1 MAYQKNTTSTV
12 YKRLLE
18 YIKPY
23 KWRLMLAI
31 LATQGTALATA
42 MIPATIYIVTNGLQN
57 KEQVVIDNMPH
68 APFLNGLHFSVNWIP
83 LIVIVIFALRSGFE
97 YLSEFQMSNIGIRA
111 IRQVRDDLFHHIVY
125 LSHDFYSQGRT
136 GDFLSRI
143 MNDVQQIQ
151 GAITDVIKDLVKQP
165 FVILYNV
172 IAVAYFGGPYA
183 FIAIGVFP
191 IIIVPIALL
200 GKSLRRTTRKMQER
214 SADITAFI
222 GETLSGIHIVKAFNR
237 EEQEIARFEETN
249 KHVFDHFKKTIKVTI
264 IQRPLVE
271 VMGALGAGAAIWFSI
286 QHLSLDRFVAFVGGL
301 FLLYEPV
308 KKLSKVN
315 STIQQSI
322 AAGNRIF
329 EILDEEPTV
338 QNRPDA
344 KMFQGNVTRVAF
356 EHVSF
361 SYESGKKVLD
371 DINFEVGVGQVLA
384 LVGPSGSGKT
394 TLVHLIPRFFDVI
407 EGAIKINGEDIR
419 GLTLKSLRDLI
430 GIVSQ
435 DTVLFNMTVRENI
448 AYGRINATL
457 DEVKAAARAAH
468 ADTFIENLPQGY
480 DTPLGERGMKLSGG
494 QRQRLAIARAILKDP
509 PILILDEATSHLDT
523 ESERE
528 VQVALE
534 NLIEGR
540 TSFVIAHRLSTIQR
554 ADRILVLQNGRIVQ
568 DGTNDSLLAAGGAY
582 KRLYDLQFDS

>member
-1 MAYQKNTTSTV
+1 MAYQRQSTATV
-12 YKRLLE
+12 YRRLLG
-18 YIKPY
+18 YIKAY
-23 KWRLMLAI
+23 KWRLVIAI
-31 LATQGTALATA
+31 LAAQGTAIATA
-42 MIPATIYIVTNGLQN
+42 LIPATIYVVTNGLQN
-57 KEQVVIDNMPH
+57 KERVVIDNLPH
-68 APFLNGLHFSVNWIP
+68 VPFLNGLSFSVHWIP
-83 LIVIVIFALRSGFE
+83 VIVIGVFAMRSAFE
-97 YLSEFQMSNIGIRA
+97 YVAHFQMASVGIRA
-111 IRQVRDDLFHHIVY
+111 IRQVRDDLFKHIVY

-165 FVILYNV
+165 FVIIYNV
-172 IAVAYFGGPYA
+172 IAVSYFGGRYA
-183 FIAIGVFP
+183 LIALAMFP
-191 IIIVPIALL
+191 VVIIPIALL
-200 GKSLRRTTRKMQER
+200 GKSLRRTTKKMQER

-237 EEQEIARFEETN
+237 EEKEIARFEETN
-249 KHVFDHFKKTIKVTI
+249 KHVFDHFKKTIRVTI

-271 VMGALGAGAAIWFSI
+271 IMGALGAGAAIWVSL

-301 FLLYEPV
+301 FLLYEPI

-329 EILDEEPTV
+329 EILDEEPSV
-338 QNRPDA
+338 KNKPDA
-344 KMFQGNVTRVAF
+344 RDFNEAVKR
-356 EHVSF
+356 VSF
-361 SYESGKKVLD
+361 ENVSFAYEPNQPVLQ
-371 DINFEVGVGQVLA
+371 DINFDVKVGQVLA

-394 TLVHLIPRFFDVI
+394 TLVHLIPRFFDVKSGRI
-407 EGAIKINGEDIR
+407 RINDTDISDIK
-419 GLTLKSLRDLI
+419 LKSLRDLI

-448 AYGRINATL
+448 AYARPSASL
-457 DEVKAAARAAH
+457 EDVKAAAKAAH
-468 ADTFIENLPQGY
+468 ADHFIEDLPQGY

-528 VQVALE
+528 VQIALE

-554 ADRILVLQNGRIVQ
+554 ADRILVLQNGKILQ
-568 DGTNDSLLAAGGAY
+568 DGTNDSLLQEGGAY
-582 KRLYDLQFDS
+582 KRLYDLQFDI

>member
-1 MAYQKNTTSTV
+1 MADQKKSTAEV
-12 YKRLLE
+12 YKRLLG

-23 KWRLMLAI
+23 KWRLVLAI
-31 LATQGTALATA
+31 VAAQGTAIATA
-42 MIPATIYIVTNGLQN
+42 LVSVTIYIVMNGLQN
-57 KEQVVIDNMPH
+57 KERVVIDNL
-68 APFLNGLHFSVNWIP
+68 PFLNGFSFSVNWIP
-83 LIVIVIFALRSGFE
+83 SIVVGVFFMRSVFE
-97 YLSEFQMSNIGIRA
+97 YIAHFQMASIGIRA
-111 IRQVRDDLFHHIVY
+111 IRQVRDDLFKHIVY
-125 LSHDFYSQGRT
+125 LSHDFYSKGRT

-165 FVILYNV
+165 FVIIYNV
-172 IAVAYFGGPYA
+172 VAICYFGGRYA
-183 FIAIGVFP
+183 LIALAVFP
-191 IIIVPIALL
+191 VVIIPIAFL

-222 GETLSGIHIVKAFNR
+222 GETLAGIHIVKAFNR
-237 EEQEIARFEETN
+237 EEIEIKRFEETN
-249 KHVFDHFKKTIKVTI
+249 KHVFDHFKKTIRVTI

-271 VMGALGAGAAIWFSI
+271 IMGAVGAGAAIWFSL
-286 QHLSLDRFVAFVGGL
+286 QHLSLDRFTAFVGGL
-301 FLLYEPV
+301 FLLYEPI

-315 STIQQSI
+315 STVQQSI

-329 EILDEEPTV
+329 EILDEVPSV
-338 QNRPDA
+338 KDKAGA
-344 KMFQGNVTRVAF
+344 KVLTGSVDKVSFENVN
-356 EHVSF
+356 F
-361 SYESGKKVLD
+361 SYEPDTPVLKD
-371 DINFEVGVGQVLA
+371 VSFDVNVGQVLA

-394 TLVHLIPRFFDVI
+394 TLVHLIPRFFDVHS
-407 EGAIKINGEDIR
+407 GQIKINDLDVR
-419 GLTLKSLRDLI
+419 DLTLKSLRDLI

-448 AYGRINATL
+448 AYARPDARL
-457 DEVKAAARAAH
+457 ADVQAAAKAAH
-468 ADTFIENLPQGY
+468 ADGFIKELPRGY

-534 NLIEGR
+534 NLIQGR

-554 ADRILVLQNGRIVQ
+554 ADRILVLQNGMIVQ
-568 DGTNDSLLAAGGAY
+568 DGTNDSLLQEGGAY
-582 KRLYDLQFDS
+582 KRLYDLQFNI

>member
-57 KEQVVIDNMPH
+57 KDQVVIDNMQH

-83 LIVIVIFALRSGFE
+83 LIVITIFALRSGFE

-191 IIIVPIALL
+191 IIIVPIAIL

-271 VMGALGAGAAIWFSI
+271 VMGAFGAGAAIWFSI
-286 QHLSLDRFVAFVGGL
+286 HHLSLDRFIAFVGGL

-338 QNRPDA
+338 KNRPGA
-344 KMFQGNVTRVAF
+344 KAFEGDVTRVAF
-356 EHVSF
+356 ENVSF
-361 SYESGKKVLD
+361 AYEAGKKVLD
-371 DINFEVGVGQVLA
+371 GINFEVGVGQVLA

-407 EGAIKINGEDIR
+407 EGAVKINGQDIR
-419 GLTLKSLRDLI
+419 DLTLKSLRDLI

-448 AYGRINATL
+448 AYGRMNASL
-457 DEVKAAARAAH
+457 EEVKAAAKAAH
-468 ADTFIENLPQGY
+468 ADGFIEGLPQGY

-568 DGTNDSLLAAGGAY
+568 DGTNESLLAAGGAY
-582 KRLYDLQFDS
+582 KRLYDLQFEN

>member
-1 MAYQKNTTSTV
+1 M
-12 YKRLLE
+12 
-18 YIKPY
+18 
-23 KWRLMLAI
+23 
-31 LATQGTALATA
+31 
-42 MIPATIYIVTNGLQN
+42 
-57 KEQVVIDNMPH
+57 
-68 APFLNGLHFSVNWIP
+68 
-83 LIVIVIFALRSGFE
+83 
-97 YLSEFQMSNIGIRA
+97 
-111 IRQVRDDLFHHIVY
+111 
-125 LSHDFYSQGRT
+125 
-136 GDFLSRI
+136 
-143 MNDVQQIQ
+143 
-151 GAITDVIKDLVKQP
+151 
-165 FVILYNV
+165 
-172 IAVAYFGGPYA
+172 
-183 FIAIGVFP
+183 
-191 IIIVPIALL
+191 
-200 GKSLRRTTRKMQER
+200 
-214 SADITAFI
+214 
-222 GETLSGIHIVKAFNR
+222 KAFNR